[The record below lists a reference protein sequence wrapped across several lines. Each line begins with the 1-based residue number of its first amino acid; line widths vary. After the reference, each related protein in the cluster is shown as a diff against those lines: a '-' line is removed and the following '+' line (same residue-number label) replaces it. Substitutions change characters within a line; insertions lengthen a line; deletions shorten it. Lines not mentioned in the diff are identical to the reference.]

1 MIGVFDYTVILT
13 YLSAVSA
20 VMGII
25 VSLYGSGHPYIGS
38 FFLLVCGL
46 CDAFDGKVARKKKN
60 RTDFEKSFGIQIDSL
75 ADLISF
81 GVLPGAIGFGLLHA
95 SEKYTELAALHPVKE
110 GALGLYSILFIV
122 IIVVYALAALIRLA
136 YFNVTEE
143 ERSRTEGG
151 VRKTYIGLPVTSSA
165 LIFPSVLLIRF
176 ITNMDFTPIYFAVMI
191 VTAFLFVS
199 RIRIAKAGTRGIL
212 IMIGIGVVEFGVM
225 LYFLLTRGAV
235 PIHP

>member
-13 YLSAVSA
+13 YLSAMAGVL
-20 VMGII
+20 GII
-25 VSLYGSGHPYIGS
+25 VSLYGNGHPYMGC
-38 FFLLVCGL
+38 FFLLFCGL

-81 GVLPGAIGFGLLHA
+81 GVLPGAIGFGLVRA
-95 SEKYTELAALHPVKE
+95 SEKYQDLPVLHPVDQDK
-110 GALGLYSILFIV
+110 AILYPVLFIV
-122 IIVVYALAALIRLA
+122 IIIMYALAALVRLA

-176 ITNMDFTPIYFAVMI
+176 VTRVDFTPIYFAVMVI
-191 VTAFLFVS
+191 TAFLFVS
-199 RIRIAKAGTRGIL
+199 RVRIAKAGTRGIF

-225 LYFLLTRGAV
+225 LYFLLTRGM
-235 PIHP
+235 